1 MNKTVTYNNVQCDD
15 AIAPDSKI
23 TTLEYLESQGLKVNY
38 HCRDGTCGACRCQ
51 LNRGSVAYTTEPL
64 AYIREGEILTC
75 CTTPT
80 SDIDITCE
88 F

>member
-1 MNKTVTYNNVQCDD
+1 MKTVTYNNVLCDD
-15 AIAPDSKI
+15 KI
-23 TTLEYLESQGLKVNY
+23 SSHSTLTTLEYLESQGLKVNY

-51 LNRGSVAYTTEPL
+51 LNQGSVAYTTEPL

-80 SDIDITCE
+80 SDIDITCLY
-88 F
+88 